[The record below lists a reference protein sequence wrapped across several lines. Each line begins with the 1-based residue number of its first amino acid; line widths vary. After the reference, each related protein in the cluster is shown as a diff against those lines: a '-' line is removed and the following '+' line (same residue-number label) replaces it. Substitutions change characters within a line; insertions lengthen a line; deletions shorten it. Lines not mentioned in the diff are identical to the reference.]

1 MVWVPAQIKIALPE
15 RSVFRGWKSSWERIG
30 GRLTRALLGCLGC
43 CLRAKRIGKCAG
55 ARSHGA
61 SLQKE
66 LRTERRRVYEP
77 VIVHAAYPSVV
88 EDAAAAAQTCLAIAK
103 NVPGEAQPGRKVIHA
118 VAKPVVWEA
127 SVAGKE
133 EPRWSIGKY
142 RRMCSG
148 DQVG

>member
-1 MVWVPAQIKIALPE
+1 MGWSPTQLQIGLTA
-15 RSVFRGWKSSWERIG
+15 RSVFRGWKGSWERIG

-43 CLRAKRIGKCAG
+43 CLSAKRIGKRTG

-88 EDAAAAAQTCLAIAK
+88 EDAGAAAQTCLAVAK
-103 NVPGEAQPGRKVIHA
+103 NVPSEA
-118 VAKPVVWEA
+118 
-127 SVAGKE
+127 
-133 EPRWSIGKY
+133 
-142 RRMCSG
+142 
-148 DQVG
+148 